1 MSDVD
6 VDEPEAMDDSA
17 EDPVEPGDEEGDE
30 NDNPNRQQNPECND
44 APEPTDEDAESSEK
58 AERLHKFPLGRIKNI
73 MKQGGIS
80 TRFNHL
86 AWLKMPFSHSL
97 LKCSLRKRVE
107 SPAGPGHEH
116 GVAGGRLSDLQSHG
130 AFRGESRGGV
140 LVVHDVQ
147 QEEDD
152 RPDGRRCCDRCRR
165 LPRLPRR
172 CAQ

>member
-73 MKQGGIS
+73 MKQDPDTNMASQEAVFLIS
-80 TRFNHL
+80 RATELF
-86 AWLKMPFSHSL
+86 
-97 LKCSLRKRVE
+97 VE
-107 SPAGPGHEH
+107 SLAAESSSFTMSNKKKTIARTD
-116 GVAGGRLSDLQSHG
+116 VDAAIDAVDCLAFLDG
-130 AFRGESRGGV
+130 A
-140 LVVHDVQ
+140 LND
-147 QEEDD
+147 
-152 RPDGRRCCDRCRR
+152 
-165 LPRLPRR
+165 
-172 CAQ
+172 